1 MNGYSYS
8 PATGEYIET
17 ITLRES
23 PLEPG
28 TYLVP
33 AFCTTT
39 ALPEVTVG
47 HAACWNGAAW
57 VLVED
62 HRGEAGYIN
71 GAAFVVTDLGDYP
84 EGWSTTPPAP
94 DPNAAILAQI
104 ADLEALQTPRLLR
117 EAMLN
122 KECLVNKPG
131 CCIHGLSPSAAVD
144 AIDAELDT
152 LRGQLVTQVY
162 YQKP

>member
-28 TYLVP
+28 VSLVP

-39 ALPEVTVG
+39 TLPEVPAG

-71 GAAFVVTDLGDYP
+71 GVASVVTDLGAYP

-94 DPNAAILAQI
+94 DPNAAIYAEILA
-104 ADLEALQTPRLLR
+104 LENTVTQRRLR
-117 EAMLN
+117 EAALTDAG
-122 KECLVNKPG
+122 KAWL
-131 CCIHGLSPSAAVD
+131 ADVD
-144 AIDAELDT
+144 AQIEALRKEL
-152 LRGQLVTQVY
+152 V
-162 YQKP
+162 